1 MKNHAS
7 AYLDFVKA
15 GVDLIRQGRQLPLGG
30 ATAVRAN
37 GKGPKVVILS
47 PHPDDEGIVAA
58 LPLRL
63 QEELGCEIVNYA
75 VTLGSNA
82 ARKDGRL
89 AELRDACAILGFR
102 NVVPNGGRAFDNVNP
117 KSRSADPAD
126 WQKKV
131 EETATFLL
139 AERPVLVLFPHDDD
153 FNSSHIGVHHLG
165 LDALKLASQRD
176 PGFKTSIVE
185 TEFWHAMN
193 GPNMLIGVSS
203 EQEALMVASIA
214 AHTGEVDRNPY
225 HLLHPGRMMDNVM
238 RGSEVVGGQGGA
250 AVSFDFA
257 MIYRLSRW
265 STGAL
270 QAPWEDGRTF
280 APGQSLKEILG

>member
-1 MKNHAS
+1 VKNHAA
-7 AYLDFVKA
+7 AYLDFVQS
-15 GVDLIRQGRQLPLGG
+15 GVELIRKGHKLPLGG
-30 ATAVRAN
+30 ADTVRSN
-37 GKGPKVVILS
+37 GKGAKVLILS
-47 PHPDDEGIVAA
+47 PHPDDECVMAA

-63 QEELGCEIVNYA
+63 QEEIGCEIVNYA

-102 NVVPNGGRAFDNVNP
+102 NEVPNQGRGFDKVNP
-117 KSRSADPAD
+117 KSRLADPAD

-131 EETATFLL
+131 EETAAFLL
-139 AERPVLVLFPHDDD
+139 AERPALVTFPHDDD
-153 FNSSHIGVHHLG
+153 FNSTHIGVHHLG
-165 LDALKLASQRD
+165 MDALKLASQRD
-176 PGFKTSIVE
+176 PSFKTSILE

-193 GPNMLIGVSS
+193 GPNLLIGVSA
-203 EQEALMVASIA
+203 EQEALTIAALA
-214 AHTGEVDRNPY
+214 AHTGEVERNPY

-265 STGAL
+265 SAGAQ
-270 QAPWEDGRTF
+270 QAPWPNGRTF